1 MSIGESNCPADISEI
16 QAKRIADL
24 VAIVSSYCDHL
35 EWDPAVGSFNK
46 AGQIECIGGRLIVTQ
61 TVVAH
66 EKVMNLL
73 AWLRKLR

>member
-1 MSIGESNCPADISEI
+1 M
-16 QAKRIADL
+16 
-24 VAIVSSYCDHL
+24 
-35 EWDPAVGSFNK
+35 DPAVGSFNK